1 MLKSLREIAN
11 SLVYLLCKFILFF
24 FHSAR
29 HPHSWQCKTWKGFFS
44 FLFKNW
50 KRKKN
55 TGYHLPLQI
64 SCVCV
69 CASEHE
75 ATDFP
80 VKSNTQTRQQYS
92 TLQQGTDSNG
102 NVTTHARVPS
112 VRGRGCRTA
121 RARDALPALTSQEK
135 FLAPGSS
142 AGCPTSNWDV
152 HRWVCRIMPAP
163 WIKKKKCTKQVYG
176 TLTAP
181 SCLYLCGGKA
191 AVAAPKSSFRHWTP
205 APTEP
210 ETQKSQNKVQKKR
223 KFISTVTF
231 IIFLKKKRPQ
241 TPSQISRQEKGE
253 GGRKGE

>member
-112 VRGRGCRTA
+112 VRGQGCRTA

-163 WIKKKKCTKQVYG
+163 WIKKKN
-176 TLTAP
+176 A
-181 SCLYLCGGKA
+181 
-191 AVAAPKSSFRHWTP
+191 
-205 APTEP
+205 
-210 ETQKSQNKVQKKR
+210 QNR
-223 KFISTVTF
+223 STVHSQHPVVCTCAGER
-231 IIFLKKKRPQ
+231 LLSPHLNPVSDTELRLQLSQRHKNLRTKSKKKKEN
-241 TPSQISRQEKGE
+241 SLVLLLLLFS
-253 GGRKGE
+253 